1 MNNNPASTSPGNLEK
16 EPGPGKGKFYVDI
29 YVIPDRVR
37 WWAEETIAGN
47 ERGGGFWH
55 SGKLISSPGLN
66 G

>member
-16 EPGPGKGKFYVDI
+16 EPGKGKFYVDI
-29 YVIPDRVR
+29 YVIPDRVC

-55 SGKLISSPGLN
+55 SGKLISLPGLN